1 MTRQQNSTWVQ
12 ALAQDSATRAFN
24 RPIYNEELVLNPS
37 GSISSDVAKVKAEKF
52 IKIKTAFLIST
63 FNVRTL
69 ASMSKKYEIA

>member
-1 MTRQQNSTWVQ
+1 MTRQQNSTRVQ